1 MSFDIPSTFDELI
14 HEIEAFYFK
23 SGYRGRSFHALNIE
37 SCDSMSDSLD
47 FLSRETD
54 QNYPKASIAIIAIKH
69 FSLLYN
75 LDIKQIDLRMPGLLK
90 PFPGIFNTKGGPF
103 DIFGRI

>member
-1 MSFDIPSTFDELI
+1 MLF
-14 HEIEAFYFK
+14 EAFYFK
-23 SGYRGRSFHALNIE
+23 SGYLGRSFHALNIE
-37 SCDSMSDSLD
+37 NCDSMSDSLD

-75 LDIKQIDLRMPGLLK
+75 LDIKQIDLNLTYIQK
-90 PFPGIFNTKGGPF
+90 KFISS
-103 DIFGRI
+103 IV

>member
-1 MSFDIPSTFDELI
+1 MKCKLSLN
-14 HEIEAFYFK
+14 EAFYFK

-37 SCDSMSDSLD
+37 NCDLMSDSLD

-54 QNYPKASIAIIAIKH
+54 QNYPKASIAIIDIKR

-75 LDIKQIDLRMPGLLK
+75 LEIKQIDLNLNSKIKILFQALLNK
-90 PFPGIFNTKGGPF
+90 TN
-103 DIFGRI
+103 